1 MWILFGVLSVIF
13 CIIGWIMVS
22 KKKIVSQW
30 ASVCSLAFVSLTLL
44 MEYQMVLQWVHKED
58 WSALM
63 DVVPAMSSLLTGY
76 VIILLL
82 ANTVLVGMICTKKT
96 NS

>member
-76 VIILLL
+76 VIILL
-82 ANTVLVGMICTKKT
+82 
-96 NS
+96 

>member
-63 DVVPAMSSLLTGY
+63 DVVPAVSSLLTGY

-82 ANTVLVGMICTKKT
+82 ANTVLFGMICKKKK

>member
-13 CIIGWIMVS
+13 CIIGWIMVP

-82 ANTVLVGMICTKKT
+82 ANTVLVGMICTKKK

>member
-1 MWILFGVLSVIF
+1 MWILCGGLSVVF
-13 CIIGWIMVS
+13 CIIGWIMMP

-44 MEYQMVLQWVHKED
+44 MEYRMVLQWVNKED

-63 DVVPAMSSLLTGY
+63 DVVPPMFSFYARY

-82 ANTVLVGMICTKKT
+82 ANAVLMGVICMKKKDL
-96 NS
+96 